1 MVLYRVKIV
10 GTSGSAEEPYK
21 FDFSLEYG
29 DGDGTVNAESLGLC
43 KKWSEEQKGEVLW
56 FPRIVV
62 QLIIVLFFL

>member
-10 GTSGSAEEPYK
+10 GTQGGAEEPYK

-43 KKWSEEQKGEVLW
+43 KKWSEEQQGEVW
-56 FPRIVV
+56 MK
-62 QLIIVLFFL
+62 